1 MTKRIARNLF
11 VAVVTAVLV
20 ACVTINVYFPE
31 AAAERAADR
40 FIQDVIGPESEAE
53 EAFMDRPM
61 PNGERPGVQPTFNPV
76 AILAGILVPSAHAQ
90 SQSMNIDIES
100 PQINAIKQRMVERQR
115 EHLSGWLDAGAIG
128 LDNSGLVEIRDRSAV
143 SLSERRQMEQVVA
156 EENADRRAVYREIA
170 VANGHPE
177 WEERIRETFAERWIA
192 NARSGWYYQDESG
205 NWQRK

>member
-1 MTKRIARNLF
+1 MNKRIARNVF
-11 VAVVTAVLV
+11 VAAVTAVLV

-40 FIQDVIGPESEAE
+40 FIQDVIGPEMAPDEVSRKIPEA
-53 EAFMDRPM
+53 R
-61 PNGERPGVQPTFNPV
+61 FNPIEALV
-76 AILAGILVPSAHAQ
+76 GILIPSAHAQ
-90 SQSMNIDIES
+90 SVDIDIES

-115 EHLSGWLDAGAIG
+115 QHLAAWLDAGAIG
-128 LDNSGLVEIRDRSAV
+128 LDNTGLVEIRDRSAV
-143 SLSERRQMEQVVA
+143 ALSERRQMEQVVA

-177 WEERIRETFAERWIA
+177 WEERIRETFADRWIA
-192 NARSGWYYQDESG
+192 NARPGWYYQDESG

>member
-1 MTKRIARNLF
+1 LTKRIARNLF
-11 VAVVTAVLV
+11 VAIVTAVLV

-40 FIQDVIGPESEAE
+40 FIQDVIGPQAESE
-53 EAFMDRPM
+53 EAFLDRPRSGM
-61 PNGERPGVQPTFNPV
+61 RERLARRGFNPV
-76 AILAGILVPSAHAQ
+76 LMLAEIIVPSAHAQ

-100 PQINAIKQRMVERQR
+100 PQINAIKQRMIERQR
-115 EHLSGWLDAGAIG
+115 QHLGGWLDAGAIG

-143 SLSERRQMEQVVA
+143 QLAERRQMEQIVA

-177 WEERIRETFAERWIA
+177 WEDRIRETFADRWVA
-192 NARSGWYYQDESG
+192 NARSGWYFQDESG